1 MKFRDYYEV
10 LGVSRDASDAE
21 IRKAFRKLARKYHPD
36 VAEDKAAAEEKFKEL
51 NEAYEVLN
59 DPEKRKKYD
68 ALGADWQHGGD
79 FNPGAGSGF
88 YDFGGGGGGSY
99 RFGGTG
105 FSDFFESMF
114 GGTGGMGG
122 FGGFGGGG
130 HPQPQMRSRGR
141 DIEADMMVTLEQV
154 LHGAKRQVSLQEPA
168 RPGEPAGKPKKVIIN
183 IPKGVTEGQIIRCA
197 GLGDPGFNGG
207 ENGDLLLRVRLAL
220 HPDYRVEG
228 RDLIYDLRLAPW
240 EAVLGG
246 KVAVRSLHGE
256 LRLNVP
262 PGTESGTEFRLKGK
276 GLPGEGGSTPG
287 DLYAI
292 VSIHTPSA
300 ATEDEK
306 ELWQQLAD
314 KSGFD
319 PR

>member
-1 MKFRDYYEV
+1 MGDRNDACSALGTAFSDFRMVIGNGSALCTVNFQENPE
-10 LGVSRDASDAE
+10 LGSRGQWTILASDVPTGTNLPIEAIITATIDE
-21 IRKAFRKLARKYHPD
+21 HSFRGD
-36 VAEDKAAAEEKFKEL
+36 
-51 NEAYEVLN
+51 YEVLN

-168 RPGEPAGKPKKVIIN
+168 RPGEPAGKPKKVKQNNYKVFI
-183 IPKGVTEGQIIRCA
+183 KA
-197 GLGDPGFNGG
+197 
-207 ENGDLLLRVRLAL
+207 LRT
-220 HPDYRVEG
+220 
-228 RDLIYDLRLAPW
+228 
-240 EAVLGG
+240 
-246 KVAVRSLHGE
+246 K
-256 LRLNVP
+256 
-262 PGTESGTEFRLKGK
+262 
-276 GLPGEGGSTPG
+276 
-287 DLYAI
+287 
-292 VSIHTPSA
+292 
-300 ATEDEK
+300 
-306 ELWQQLAD
+306 
-314 KSGFD
+314 
-319 PR
+319 